1 MTQLTSH
8 LLMIKPVRF
17 QFNEQTSATNA
28 FQQHDTTIDYSQD
41 RALKEFNEM
50 VRILHENKLHVLLYE
65 DTAEPHTPDSIFPN
79 NWFSTEENGLLVL
92 YPMFAEN
99 RRLERR
105 PEIIQSLSERYQLH
119 DIIDLTGFEKENKF
133 LEGTGSM
140 VLDHDAR
147 ICYACY
153 SPRTDKEVLKEFGK
167 LLGYEIIG
175 FNALDKQGKPI
186 YHTNVLMS
194 VGESYLLICAEAIK
208 DAYQLNQIKQ
218 STSKTIIEIT
228 LEQMNAFAGNILE
241 VENAAHERIILMSTS
256 AYDALL
262 PQQITELEKNAR
274 ILAFP
279 IPTIEQLGGG
289 SVRCMLAEIFLP
301 VK

>member
-1 MTQLTSH
+1 MSQLASH

-17 QFNEQTSATNA
+17 QFNDQTSTTNA

-41 RALKEFNEM
+41 RALKEFNDM
-50 VRILHENKLHVLLYE
+50 VRILHDNKLHVLLYE

-119 DIIDLTGFEKENKF
+119 DIIDLTRFEKDEKY

-140 VLDHDAR
+140 VLDHDSR

-153 SPRTDKEVLKEFGK
+153 SPRTDKDVLKEFGNVM
-167 LLGYEIIG
+167 GYEIIG
-175 FNALDKQGKPI
+175 FDAVDQNGMPI

-194 VGESYLLICAEAIK
+194 VGESYMLICAEAIK
-208 DAYQLNQIKQ
+208 DNYQLQSIIQ
-218 STSKTIIEIT
+218 STSKTIIEIS
-228 LEQMNAFAGNILE
+228 LKQMNAFAGNILE
-241 VENAAHERIILMSTS
+241 VINADRERLILMSAS
-256 AYDALL
+256 AYEALQPL
-262 PQQITELEKNAR
+262 QITELEKNAR
-274 ILAFP
+274 ILKFP

-289 SVRCMLAEIFLP
+289 SVRCMIAEIFLP